1 MFQAASRRR
10 PGIGRFHNVTFSKV
24 LKRPAVV
31 ALGLA
36 ATVWS
41 ISVVFVAAQAPSS
54 PADRGMLAGEAF
66 KNVQAMKDVPVDD
79 FLTSMGLMC
88 AALGNDCADCHQD
101 AGTQYVDWAAD
112 TPRKRTARRMVTMVN
127 TINKDNFGGRV
138 VVTCWTCHRNRDR
151 PETTPTMDVMYGEP
165 LVGHDDVITQRA
177 GAPTA
182 ASILDKYVEAIGGT
196 ERLSRLTSYVAT
208 ATSTGFGGFGGGGKV
223 QIYAQAPDKRTT
235 IIQFP
240 EAVDRGD
247 STRSYNG
254 TEGWIR
260 TPLSVLGE
268 YKLKG
273 TELDGARFDALMGFP
288 QQIKQVL
295 TNTRVSSAPSI
306 DGKAVQLVQGE
317 GPNGLLVSLYFDTQ
331 SGLLTRMIRYGRTP
345 IGRIPTQVDFAEYH
359 DVGGVKM
366 PFRWTFSW
374 LDGREQF
381 QITDVK
387 TNVTIDRNRFEKPS
401 RAIQP

>member
-1 MFQAASRRR
+1 VKFSR
-10 PGIGRFHNVTFSKV
+10 GVFG
-24 LKRPAVV
+24 RPAIV
-31 ALGLA
+31 AIGLA
-36 ATVWS
+36 AAVWS
-41 ISVVFVAAQAPSS
+41 VSVVYIAGQAPS
-54 PADRGMLAGEAF
+54 PADRGMLAGEVF

-165 LVGHDDVITQRA
+165 LIGHDDVIAQRP
-177 GAPTA
+177 GASTA
-182 ASILDKYVEAIGGT
+182 TSILDKYLEAIGGT
-196 ERLSRLTSYVAT
+196 QRLSQVNNYVAT
-208 ATSTGFGGFGGGGKV
+208 ATSVGFGGFGGGGKV
-223 QIYAQAPDKRTT
+223 QIYAQSPDKRTT
-235 IIQFP
+235 IIQYP
-240 EAVDRGD
+240 DAVGRGD

-254 TEGWIR
+254 SEGWIR

-268 YKLKG
+268 YKLLG
-273 TELDGARFDALMGFP
+273 TELDGARLDALLAFP
-288 QQIKQVL
+288 QQIKQIL
-295 TNTRVSSAPSI
+295 TNLRVSTASI
-306 DGKAVQLVQGE
+306 DGKSVQLVQGE

-331 SGLLTRMIRYGRTP
+331 TGLLTRMIRYGRTP
-345 IGRIPTQVDFAEYH
+345 IGRIPTQVDVAEYH
-359 DVGGVKM
+359 DVSGIKM

-374 LDGREQF
+374 LDGRESF

-387 TNVTIDRNRFEKPS
+387 TNVSIDRNRFEKPS

>member
-1 MFQAASRRR
+1 VS
-10 PGIGRFHNVTFSKV
+10 
-24 LKRPAVV
+24 
-31 ALGLA
+31 
-36 ATVWS
+36 
-41 ISVVFVAAQAPSS
+41 
-54 PADRGMLAGEAF
+54 
-66 KNVQAMKDVPVDD
+66 
-79 FLTSMGLMC
+79 
-88 AALGNDCADCHQD
+88 
-101 AGTQYVDWAAD
+101 
-112 TPRKRTARRMVTMVN
+112 
-127 TINKDNFGGRV
+127 
-138 VVTCWTCHRNRDR
+138 
-151 PETTPTMDVMYGEP
+151 
-165 LVGHDDVITQRA
+165 
-177 GAPTA
+177 
-182 ASILDKYVEAIGGT
+182 
-196 ERLSRLTSYVAT
+196 SYVAT

-223 QIYAQAPDKRTT
+223 QIYAQSPDKRTT

-288 QQIKQVL
+288 QQVKQVL
-295 TNTRVSSAPSI
+295 TNLRVSPAPSI

-331 SGLLTRMIRYGRTP
+331 TGLLTRMIRYGRTP

-387 TNVTIDRNRFEKPS
+387 TNVSIDRNRFERPS
-401 RAIQP
+401 TAIRP

>member
-1 MFQAASRRR
+1 MK
-10 PGIGRFHNVTFSKV
+10 FSTG
-24 LKRPAVV
+24 LLSRPAAV
-31 ALGLA
+31 AIGIA
-36 ATVWS
+36 AAAWS
-41 ISVVFVAAQAPSS
+41 VSVVYIAAQAQS

-88 AALGNDCADCHQD
+88 AALGNDCSDCHKD

-112 TPRKRTARRMVTMVN
+112 TPRKNAARRMVTMVN

-165 LVGHDDVITQRA
+165 PVGHDDVVAQRQ

-182 ASILDKYVEAIGGT
+182 DSVLDKYLIAIGGT
-196 ERLSRLTSYVAT
+196 ERLSQITSYVAN

-223 QIYAQAPDKRTT
+223 QIYAQSPDKRTT

-254 TEGWIR
+254 SEGWIR

-268 YKLKG
+268 YKLRG
-273 TELDGARFDALMGFP
+273 TELDGARLDALLGFP
-288 QQIKQVL
+288 QQIKRLL
-295 TNTRVSSAPSI
+295 TNLRVSTATI

-317 GPNGLLVSLYFDTQ
+317 GPNGLLVSLYFDPQTA
-331 SGLLTRMIRYGRTP
+331 LLTRMIRFGRTP

-359 DVGGVKM
+359 DVNGVKM

-381 QITDVK
+381 QISDVK
-387 TNVTIDRNRFEKPS
+387 TNVAIDKNRFERPSTAIKP
-401 RAIQP
+401 